1 MRKIGNKDLAK
12 VLVDKFGLDKTASDQ
27 FITDIFEVIGDG
39 LRKEKIVKI
48 KGLGT
53 FKVTSVAPRKSVDVN
68 TGESIVIEGRDKI
81 SFTAETAM
89 RDLVNKPF
97 AQFDTVIVNDGVDFD
112 DIDDKYSDSLLE
124 QEEQT
129 DMDST
134 VSNPPMQTESY
145 ERGPLVISDETVI
158 ASEQSQNVI
167 SVNESESLIDSDKE
181 EQEVTMTEVE
191 EAPSDSISELPYLNE
206 NEIASETVE
215 TEEQTTF
222 KEQPS
227 EAETKQQTHEIE
239 EDSLPVE
246 QTAEPLLEPVEESKE
261 GPSPEEENLEEHQS
275 EYDAGLELLNNQIE
289 DLTENVNQQ
298 KRHMRIILGVSA
310 FVFAFF
316 IGGLVY
322 LLTQLDRRDN
332 RIRHLEAV
340 AALALQPQE
349 SPAKAKVNQDSIAA
363 EKAKADSVALA
374 QKKVAKAAAK
384 MQAEKT
390 ALEEAK
396 KTEAAKKLAV
406 EKAEEAKK
414 TAQINK
420 YNSDVRVRT
429 GAYNIIG
436 IDQTV
441 TVRSGQTLSSIS
453 KTYLGPGM
461 ECYVEAVN
469 EGRTTFKVGEKV
481 SIPKLKLKKKGI

>member
-1 MRKIGNKDLAK
+1 MSKIGNKDLAK
-12 VLVDKFGLDKTASDQ
+12 VLIDKFGLDKTASDQ

-39 LRKEKIVKI
+39 LCKEKIVKI

-134 VSNPPMQTESY
+134 VSNPPMQTESC
-145 ERGPLVISDETVI
+145 EKGPLVISDETVI

-246 QTAEPLLEPVEESKE
+246 ETAEPLLEPVEESE
-261 GPSPEEENLEEHQS
+261 EPSPEEENLEEHQS

-340 AALALQPQE
+340 AALVLQPQE

-374 QKKVAKAAAK
+374 QKKVAEAAAK
-384 MQAEKT
+384 KQAEKT

-420 YNSDVRVRT
+420 YNSDVRVQT

-436 IDQTV
+436 IDQAV

-469 EGRTTFKVGEKV
+469 EGRTTFKAGEKV
-481 SIPKLKLKKKGI
+481 NIPKLKLKKKGI

>member
-1 MRKIGNKDLAK
+1 MSKIGNKDLAK
-12 VLVDKFGLDKTASDQ
+12 VLIDKFGLDKTASDQ

-39 LRKEKIVKI
+39 LCKEKIVKI

-134 VSNPPMQTESY
+134 VSNPPMQTESC
-145 ERGPLVISDETVI
+145 EKGPLVISDEIVI

-246 QTAEPLLEPVEESKE
+246 ETAEPLLEPVEESE
-261 GPSPEEENLEEHQS
+261 EPSPEEENLEEHQS

-322 LLTQLDRRDN
+322 LLAQLDRRDN

-340 AALALQPQE
+340 AALVLQPQE

-374 QKKVAKAAAK
+374 QKKVAEAAAK
-384 MQAEKT
+384 KQAEKT

-420 YNSDVRVRT
+420 YNSDVRVQT

-436 IDQTV
+436 IDQAV

-469 EGRTTFKVGEKV
+469 EGRTTFKAGEKV
-481 SIPKLKLKKKGI
+481 NIPKLKLKKKGI

>member
-1 MRKIGNKDLAK
+1 MSKIGNKDLAK
-12 VLVDKFGLDKTASDQ
+12 VLIDKFGLDKTASDQ

-134 VSNPPMQTESY
+134 VSNPPMQTESC
-145 ERGPLVISDETVI
+145 EKGPLVISDEIVI

-246 QTAEPLLEPVEESKE
+246 ETAEPLLEPVEESE
-261 GPSPEEENLEEHQS
+261 EPSPEEENLEEHQS
-275 EYDAGLELLNNQIE
+275 EYDAGLEQLNNQIE

-322 LLTQLDRRDN
+322 LLAQLDRRDN

-340 AALALQPQE
+340 AALVLQPQE

-374 QKKVAKAAAK
+374 QKKVAEAAAK
-384 MQAEKT
+384 KQAEKT

-420 YNSDVRVRT
+420 YNSDVRVQT

-436 IDQTV
+436 IDQAV

-469 EGRTTFKVGEKV
+469 EGRTTFKAGEKV
-481 SIPKLKLKKKGI
+481 NIPKLKLKKKGI

>member
-1 MRKIGNKDLAK
+1 MSKIGNKDLAK
-12 VLVDKFGLDKTASDQ
+12 VLIDKFGLDKTASDQ

-134 VSNPPMQTESY
+134 VSNPPMQTESC
-145 ERGPLVISDETVI
+145 EKGPLVISDEIVI

-246 QTAEPLLEPVEESKE
+246 ETAEPLLEPVEESE
-261 GPSPEEENLEEHQS
+261 EPSPEEENLEEHQS

-322 LLTQLDRRDN
+322 LLAQLDRRDN

-340 AALALQPQE
+340 AALILQPQE

-374 QKKVAKAAAK
+374 QKKVAEAAAK
-384 MQAEKT
+384 KQAEKT

-420 YNSDVRVRT
+420 YNSDVRVQT

-436 IDQTV
+436 IDQAV

-469 EGRTTFKVGEKV
+469 EGRTTFKAGEKV
-481 SIPKLKLKKKGI
+481 NIPKLKLKKKGI

>member
-1 MRKIGNKDLAK
+1 MSKIGNKDLAK
-12 VLVDKFGLDKTASDQ
+12 VLIDKFGLDKTASDQ

-39 LRKEKIVKI
+39 LCKEKIVKI

-134 VSNPPMQTESY
+134 VSNPPMQTESC
-145 ERGPLVISDETVI
+145 EKGPLVISDEIVI
-158 ASEQSQNVI
+158 ASGQSQNVI

-246 QTAEPLLEPVEESKE
+246 ETAEPLLEPVEESE
-261 GPSPEEENLEEHQS
+261 EPSPEEENLEEHQS

-340 AALALQPQE
+340 AALVLQPQE

-374 QKKVAKAAAK
+374 QKKVAEAAAK
-384 MQAEKT
+384 KQAEKT

-420 YNSDVRVRT
+420 YNSDVRVQT

-436 IDQTV
+436 IDQAV

-469 EGRTTFKVGEKV
+469 EGRTTFKAGEKV
-481 SIPKLKLKKKGI
+481 NIPKLKLKKKGI

>member
-1 MRKIGNKDLAK
+1 MSKIGNKDLAK
-12 VLVDKFGLDKTASDQ
+12 VLIDKFGLDKTASDQ

-134 VSNPPMQTESY
+134 VSNPPMQTESC
-145 ERGPLVISDETVI
+145 EKGPLVISDEIVI

-246 QTAEPLLEPVEESKE
+246 ETAEPLLEPVEESE
-261 GPSPEEENLEEHQS
+261 EPSPEEENLEEHQS

-374 QKKVAKAAAK
+374 QKKVAEAAAK
-384 MQAEKT
+384 KQAEKT

-420 YNSDVRVRT
+420 YNSDVRVQT

-436 IDQTV
+436 IDQAV

-469 EGRTTFKVGEKV
+469 EGRTTFKAGEKV
-481 SIPKLKLKKKGI
+481 NIPKLKLKKKGI

>member
-1 MRKIGNKDLAK
+1 MSKIGNKDLAK
-12 VLVDKFGLDKTASDQ
+12 VLIDKFGLDKTASDQ

-39 LRKEKIVKI
+39 LCKEKIVKI

-134 VSNPPMQTESY
+134 VSNPPMQTESC
-145 ERGPLVISDETVI
+145 EKGPLVISDETVI

-246 QTAEPLLEPVEESKE
+246 ETAEPLLEPVEESE
-261 GPSPEEENLEEHQS
+261 EPSPEEENLEEHQS

-322 LLTQLDRRDN
+322 LLAQLDRRDN

-340 AALALQPQE
+340 AALVLQPQE

-374 QKKVAKAAAK
+374 QKKVAEAAAK
-384 MQAEKT
+384 KQAEKT

-420 YNSDVRVRT
+420 YNSDVRVQT

-436 IDQTV
+436 IDQAV

-469 EGRTTFKVGEKV
+469 EGRTTFKAGEKV
-481 SIPKLKLKKKGI
+481 NIPKLKLKKKGI

>member
-1 MRKIGNKDLAK
+1 MSKIGNKDLAK
-12 VLVDKFGLDKTASDQ
+12 VLIDKFGLDKTASDQ

-39 LRKEKIVKI
+39 LCKEKIVKI

-134 VSNPPMQTESY
+134 VSNPPMQTESC
-145 ERGPLVISDETVI
+145 EKGPLVISDEIVI

-246 QTAEPLLEPVEESKE
+246 ETAEPLLEPVEESE
-261 GPSPEEENLEEHQS
+261 EPSPEEENLEEHQS

-322 LLTQLDRRDN
+322 LLAQLDRRDN

-340 AALALQPQE
+340 AALVLQPQE

-374 QKKVAKAAAK
+374 QKKVAEAAAK

-420 YNSDVRVRT
+420 YNSDVRVQT

-436 IDQTV
+436 IDQAV

-469 EGRTTFKVGEKV
+469 EGRTTFKAGEKV
-481 SIPKLKLKKKGI
+481 NIPKLKLKKKGI

>member
-1 MRKIGNKDLAK
+1 MSKIGNKDLAK
-12 VLVDKFGLDKTASDQ
+12 VLIDKFGLDKTASDQ

-39 LRKEKIVKI
+39 LCKEKIVKI

-134 VSNPPMQTESY
+134 VSNPPMQTESC
-145 ERGPLVISDETVI
+145 EKGPLVISDEIVI

-246 QTAEPLLEPVEESKE
+246 ETAEPLLEPVEESE
-261 GPSPEEENLEEHQS
+261 EPSPEEENLEEHQS

-340 AALALQPQE
+340 AALVLQPQE

-374 QKKVAKAAAK
+374 QKKVAEAAAK
-384 MQAEKT
+384 KQAEKT

-420 YNSDVRVRT
+420 YNSDVRVQT

-436 IDQTV
+436 IDQAV

-469 EGRTTFKVGEKV
+469 EGRTTFKAGEKV
-481 SIPKLKLKKKGI
+481 NIPKLKLKKKGI

>member
-1 MRKIGNKDLAK
+1 MSKIGNKDLAK
-12 VLVDKFGLDKTASDQ
+12 VLIDKFGLDKTASDQ

-134 VSNPPMQTESY
+134 VSNPPMQTESC
-145 ERGPLVISDETVI
+145 EKGPLVISDETVI

-246 QTAEPLLEPVEESKE
+246 ETAEPLLEPVEESE
-261 GPSPEEENLEEHQS
+261 EPSPEEENLEEHQS

-322 LLTQLDRRDN
+322 LLAQLDRRDN

-340 AALALQPQE
+340 AALVLQPQE

-374 QKKVAKAAAK
+374 QKKVAEAAAK
-384 MQAEKT
+384 KQAEKT

-420 YNSDVRVRT
+420 YNSDVRVQT

-436 IDQTV
+436 IDQAV

-469 EGRTTFKVGEKV
+469 EGRTTFKAGEKV
-481 SIPKLKLKKKGI
+481 NIPKLKLKKKGI

>member
-1 MRKIGNKDLAK
+1 MSKIGNKDLAK
-12 VLVDKFGLDKTASDQ
+12 VLIDKFGLDKTASDQ

-39 LRKEKIVKI
+39 HCKEKIVKI

-134 VSNPPMQTESY
+134 VSNPPMQTESC
-145 ERGPLVISDETVI
+145 EKGPLVISDEIVI

-246 QTAEPLLEPVEESKE
+246 ETAEPLLEPVEESE
-261 GPSPEEENLEEHQS
+261 EPSPEEENLEEHQS

-340 AALALQPQE
+340 AALVLQPQE

-374 QKKVAKAAAK
+374 QKKVAEAAAK
-384 MQAEKT
+384 KQAEKT

-420 YNSDVRVRT
+420 YNSDVRVQT

-436 IDQTV
+436 IDQAV

-469 EGRTTFKVGEKV
+469 EGRTTFKAGEKV
-481 SIPKLKLKKKGI
+481 NIPKLKLKKKGI

>member
-1 MRKIGNKDLAK
+1 MSKIGNKDLAK
-12 VLVDKFGLDKTASDQ
+12 VLIDKFGLDKTASDQ

-39 LRKEKIVKI
+39 LCKEKIVKI

-134 VSNPPMQTESY
+134 VSNPPMQTESC
-145 ERGPLVISDETVI
+145 EKGPLVISDEIVI

-246 QTAEPLLEPVEESKE
+246 ETAEPLLEPVEESE
-261 GPSPEEENLEEHQS
+261 EPSPEEENLEEHQS

-340 AALALQPQE
+340 AALVLQPQE

-374 QKKVAKAAAK
+374 QKKVAEAAAK
-384 MQAEKT
+384 KQAEKT

-436 IDQTV
+436 IDQAV

-469 EGRTTFKVGEKV
+469 EGRTTFKAGEKV
-481 SIPKLKLKKKGI
+481 NIPKLKLKKKGI

>member
-1 MRKIGNKDLAK
+1 MSKIGNKDLAK
-12 VLVDKFGLDKTASDQ
+12 VLIDKFGLDKTASDQ

-134 VSNPPMQTESY
+134 VSNPPMQTESC
-145 ERGPLVISDETVI
+145 EKGPLVISDEIVI

-246 QTAEPLLEPVEESKE
+246 ETAEPLLEPVEESE
-261 GPSPEEENLEEHQS
+261 EPSPEEENLEEHQS

-340 AALALQPQE
+340 AALVLQPQE

-374 QKKVAKAAAK
+374 QKKVAEAAAK
-384 MQAEKT
+384 KQAEKT

-420 YNSDVRVRT
+420 YNSDVRVQT

-436 IDQTV
+436 IDQAV

-469 EGRTTFKVGEKV
+469 EGRTTFKAGEKV
-481 SIPKLKLKKKGI
+481 NIPKLKLKKKGI